1 MKDFEAAGLPVGSAL
16 PVEMWMPALPGQDPR
31 FVLSTTSIANENEE
45 ISALLLEGK
54 GKADR
59 QHSDA
64 EETEDSMKEREDTQ
78 LAASGQKRRSGP
90 ISYSNVA
97 IQRVQYIGPG
107 ANRKRSG
114 RGGTTKDEGA
124 LMGKLALFF
133 TQNISIRT
141 LCKSSLE
148 TAVTAESMRAEYA
161 PLANYSA
168 RRVANVSHT
177 INATGQI
184 SRSAMTEAIHASL
197 LALDYTV
204 NKQKLISRAD
214 MVSLHFDNSSFN
226 ELAMTGL
233 VLELTY
239 FHEVGT
245 WKGRSRTPASHCDK
259 EDDLLQQFCECGQE
273 VRRCLRQRR
282 QPDDQGGAV
291 QLGALTG
298 NVWPS
303 A

>member
-1 MKDFEAAGLPVGSAL
+1 MASPPVPAFAVQHSEQTTPNQNPGSSGSFSGCEGGSLFGLARGTGNLDPQTFHYSPPSSVSVGSGPEAYNVNLCSRLMSDLQSRIERLEREKEALRKKCERKAKQVKDFEAAGLPVGSAL
-16 PVEMWMPALPGQDPR
+16 PVEMWTPALPGQDPR

-184 SRSAMTEAIHASL
+184 SRSAMTEAIHAS
-197 LALDYTV
+197 
-204 NKQKLISRAD
+204 
-214 MVSLHFDNSSFN
+214 
-226 ELAMTGL
+226 
-233 VLELTY
+233 
-239 FHEVGT
+239 
-245 WKGRSRTPASHCDK
+245 
-259 EDDLLQQFCECGQE
+259 
-273 VRRCLRQRR
+273 
-282 QPDDQGGAV
+282 
-291 QLGALTG
+291 
-298 NVWPS
+298 
-303 A
+303 